1 MEETMKEGKMKIKS
15 SLSVCTILLL
25 TTAFVLLVAG
35 SALAGEEV
43 RTQTRITSQE
53 RLDDSLEL
61 RTRLKNQL
69 RKETGLSEEDL
80 QALDPV
86 LAEALELNGQDAE
99 ALRMMVRKAVQIDC
113 VGECL
118 MDRLRDQN
126 RQMLQ
131 DRKKD
136 AEGDQLAVREE
147 TRTRTRTMDGD
158 QSGESARSETQS
170 QTRDGS
176 GSGEGSGSGGGS
188 GTGRK

>member
-35 SALAGEEV
+35 STLAGEEV